1 MILAPGSYRLDCAT
15 YRYFSEEGS
24 CQQPF
29 VLAKLLYHMAEI
41 GSGDKIY
48 SGLHR
53 R

>member
-1 MILAPGSYRLDCAT
+1 MILAPGSYRLDYAT

-24 CQQPF
+24 CQELF
-29 VLAKLLYHMAEI
+29 VLAKLLYHAEI
-41 GSGDKIY
+41 ESGDKIY